1 MIDMEKNFDVNTNF
15 ELWSKELTNEEKKS
29 LCSSV
34 FNDKDLST
42 DFEWLHYDNYVEND
56 DMVGNKHQLSFY
68 NNNCL
73 WQLDYTAY
81 ESGTMTLRCVY
92 SPSDQAYEKS
102 FNDICEL
109 LCGDSFSDWLI
120 QHTTY
125 NCDERN
131 FIVEYFYID
140 E

>member
-1 MIDMEKNFDVNTNF
+1 MEKKFNANTDF
-15 ELWSKELTNEEKKS
+15 ELWSKELTDGEKKR

-34 FNDKDLST
+34 FNDKDLSS

-56 DMVGNKHQLSFY
+56 DMVGNKHQLAFY
-68 NNNCL
+68 NSNCL

-81 ESGTMTLRCVY
+81 ESGTMALRCLY
-92 SPSDQAYEKS
+92 FPSNQAYEKS
-102 FNDICEL
+102 FNDISEL
-109 LCGDSFSDWLI
+109 LCGEPFSDWLI

-125 NCDERN
+125 NCDGRN
-131 FIVEYFYID
+131 FIVEYLYID